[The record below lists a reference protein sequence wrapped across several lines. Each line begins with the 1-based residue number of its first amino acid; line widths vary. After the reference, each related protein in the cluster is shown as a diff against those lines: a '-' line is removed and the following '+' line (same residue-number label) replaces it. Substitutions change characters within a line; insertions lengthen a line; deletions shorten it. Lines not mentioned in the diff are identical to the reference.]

1 MAFLCRRSFAE
12 KNGLPVLAKFLS
24 YHVVGVEPHLFGK
37 GPAEAIPGCLKK
49 AGITVKDVDLFEINE
64 AFANVTMYAIEKL
77 GLDPKSVNPNGGA
90 IALGHP
96 LACTGARMLATLMS
110 ELTRQ
115 KKKTGVISM
124 CIGTGMGAAALIEM
138 QSL

>member
-1 MAFLCRRSFAE
+1 M
-12 KNGLPVLAKFLS
+12 LAKFLS

-37 GPAEAIPGCLKK
+37 GPAEAIPLCLKK

-96 LACTGARMLATLMS
+96 LACSGARMLATLMS

-115 KKKTGVISM
+115 GKKVGVVSM

-138 QSL
+138 

>member
-12 KNGLPVLAKFLS
+12 ENGLPVLAKFLS

-37 GPAEAIPGCLKK
+37 GPAEAIPGCLAK
-49 AGITVKDVDLFEINE
+49 AGISTKDVDIYEVNE
-64 AFANVTMYAIEKL
+64 AFANVAMYTIDHL
-77 GLDPKSVNPNGGA
+77 GLDPKKVNPNGGA

-96 LACTGARMLATLMS
+96 LACTGARMLATLMN
-110 ELTRQ
+110 ELDRQ
-115 KKKTGVISM
+115 KKNVGVISM

-138 QSL
+138 